1 MIMTTNRILIISE
14 IYMNNNKI
22 FRKKLKKKN
31 CWRKRR
37 NKKIVE
43 INFKMSIIIMSTI
56 KKIEMKNK

>member
-1 MIMTTNRILIISE
+1 
-14 IYMNNNKI
+14 MNNNKI